1 LRESTSIE
9 PFCVKIG
16 WGVWP
21 LGLWGKKVRKSHEA
35 PIGMMCRR

>member
-21 LGLWGKKVRKSHEA
+21 LGLWGKKLRKSRT
-35 PIGMMCRR
+35 PIGMMCHR